1 MTEMRQRSL
10 VTSRPRGTA
19 QTALA
24 PPVQPHEALDETQL
38 DWQEN
43 QLRPVGQIRRLNT
56 LLWGAY
62 LAAATALAGGIWM
75 GYVWLLHH

>member
-1 MTEMRQRSL
+1 MTEMHQRSL
-10 VTSRPRGTA
+10 ATSPRRGTA

-24 PPVQPHEALDETQL
+24 PQVRPHEALDETQL

-43 QLRPVGQIRRLNT
+43 QLRPVGQMRRFNT
-56 LLWGAY
+56 LLWVAY
-62 LAAATALAGGIWM
+62 LSAAAALAGAAWV